1 MPIWPPGR
9 TLQFVCVCVCVSV
22 CVCVCVCVCVHLW
35 QPLIII
41 LRNFWAA
48 LQTKEG
54 GEARRR
60 EGGRDG
66 GGRRGY
72 ACVKI
77 TNCLSFDYSPI
88 PSFSLPP
95 SPSLSLSLSLS
106 LSASPS
112 DCITAECEAAI
123 HIHWRG
129 TPAVFAAVSSLC
141 IIFFFFRF
149 SISIYLLPTLL
160 LSQLPPISISSHLSP
175 PLSTSVNPLSFSSLC
190 LSSIFLFIV
199 SLSFALYFVSLS
211 IILALISLP
220 AVFFS
225 FCIME
230 QNTD

>member
-1 MPIWPPGR
+1 M
-9 TLQFVCVCVCVSV
+9 CVCVCAS
-22 CVCVCVCVCVHLW
+22 L
-35 QPLIII
+35 
-41 LRNFWAA
+41 AA
-48 LQTKEG
+48 SHYHIEKFLSCTADKGGGRGKE
-54 GEARRR
+54 
-60 EGGRDG
+60 EGGREG
-66 GGRRGY
+66 WRRKERVCLRKNNKLPLIWLL
-72 ACVKI
+72 AHPVLLSPP
-77 TNCLSFDYSPI
+77 LSF
-88 PSFSLPP
+88 
-95 SPSLSLSLSLS
+95 SLSLSLS

-220 AVFFS
+220 ALSFS
-225 FCIME
+225 LSASWSRIQIRRTATAKCFHAYGNNE
-230 QNTD
+230 GN